1 MNRIAMS
8 KNTFDEEIYPR
19 SKERFYPKLSYVQI
33 GTLDHLFCVGP
44 MLEDRCFSVEGR
56 PTKITRKAK
65 EYFGLK
71 KDYKI
76 KSIDDWNNVLK
87 GKEVLLVY
95 SKGTS
100 TDYEIVKAKVI
111 NMFTFIVGYP
121 YHSTGINLEV
131 DGEVLENI
139 SLKRVF
145 IPAKNHGKTSN
156 LDVNAPVFMPYGKR

>member
-8 KNTFDEEIYPR
+8 ENTFDAEIYPR
-19 SKERFYPKLSYVQI
+19 SKERFYPKLSYVEI
-33 GTLDHLFCVGP
+33 STLDELFCVGP

-145 IPAKNHGKTSN
+145 IPAKNYGKTSS